1 MTSLKRDAT
10 NRIPMDHSLPN
21 ILGQPT
27 VAFHLLPLAGA
38 AAKAASPKEKPPGTK
53 KRSRVQF
60 ANPRLG
66 RKEELKVEKESNE
79 DQTFQLG
86 CSIKP
91 WKLLRGKGFVEVS
104 TFPTVVR
111 LQSPEK
117 VVPKASTCVLNRGA
131 SNPILYKGTVE
142 KMKVSLLAS
151 LLLDG
156 RLAKFCTRDFCGHRS
171 FNGQFENFGVS

>member
-1 MTSLKRDAT
+1 MIIYTLLRLPGYSPITIQQVLRADRAAFSFLSERMTSLKRDAT

-79 DQTFQLG
+79 D
-86 CSIKP
+86 
-91 WKLLRGKGFVEVS
+91 
-104 TFPTVVR
+104 
-111 LQSPEK
+111 
-117 VVPKASTCVLNRGA
+117 
-131 SNPILYKGTVE
+131 
-142 KMKVSLLAS
+142 
-151 LLLDG
+151 
-156 RLAKFCTRDFCGHRS
+156 
-171 FNGQFENFGVS
+171 